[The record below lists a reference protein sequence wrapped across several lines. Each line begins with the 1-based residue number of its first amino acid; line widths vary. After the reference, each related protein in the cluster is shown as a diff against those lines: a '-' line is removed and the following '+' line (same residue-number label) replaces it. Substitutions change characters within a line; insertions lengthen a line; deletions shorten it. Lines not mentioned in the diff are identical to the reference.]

1 MVSHKSKGWVGSVSN
16 NLKNTMTMTM
26 TMTMTVT
33 MTMMVIVS
41 YHVVVIQ
48 NTIVIR

>member
-26 TMTMTVT
+26 TM
-33 MTMMVIVS
+33 MVIVS
-41 YHVVVIQ
+41 YNLIVIQ

>member
-26 TMTMTVT
+26 TMTM
-33 MTMMVIVS
+33 MVSVS

>member
-26 TMTMTVT
+26 
-33 MTMMVIVS
+33 MVIVS

-48 NTIVIR
+48 NTFVIR